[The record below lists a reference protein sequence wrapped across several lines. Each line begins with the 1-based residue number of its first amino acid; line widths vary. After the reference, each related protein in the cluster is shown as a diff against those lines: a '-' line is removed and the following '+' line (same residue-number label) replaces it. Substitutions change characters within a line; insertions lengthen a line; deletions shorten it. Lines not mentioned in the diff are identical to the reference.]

1 MDAYLD
7 MLCKLEEEY
16 HESCEK
22 KSEVEFEKKVNPDG
36 SYSEIIID
44 HQNKRVE
51 IREYDPLGN
60 CVNAV
65 YFRLS

>member
-1 MDAYLD
+1 MD

-36 SYSEIIID
+36 SYAEIITD
-44 HQNKRVE
+44 HQNKSGE
-51 IREYDPLGN
+51 IREYDAQGN
-60 CVNAV
+60 CVDAV